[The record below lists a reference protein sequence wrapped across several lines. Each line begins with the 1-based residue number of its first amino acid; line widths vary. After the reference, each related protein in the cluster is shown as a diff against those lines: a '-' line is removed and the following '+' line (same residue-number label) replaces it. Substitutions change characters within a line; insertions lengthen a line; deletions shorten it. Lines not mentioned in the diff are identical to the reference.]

1 MLESNWIVDAMCLN
15 PTGSSMPCSGF
26 LKLCEPRYDD
36 GVVFSSFLN
45 CVGLQNDCGCAVDAA
60 FLIVLDNLATPLC

>member
-1 MLESNWIVDAMCLN
+1 
-15 PTGSSMPCSGF
+15 MPCSGF

-45 CVGLQNDCGCAVDAA
+45 CVGLQNGCGDAMDA
-60 FLIVLDNLATPLC
+60 ELLIALWLLLYAKTMGRGCRDDE